1 MRRKSP
7 TSPAPEGAKSHR
19 KLDRPIALVLRV
31 ALLWCVGWFFF
42 VFHGLSFHLTPWSQA
57 FINAIVK
64 YAYDPEGN
72 KGQQDTTVLLFREE
86 NLREFRTHYP
96 VPYRIHA
103 QVIEALATYQPR
115 AVFIDFVFVDAREG
129 DQVEELAQSLCALH
143 EAGTKVFLAAPVKA
157 VLGETVRSE
166 LLQCAKRASPH
177 MDKEQGVSGVLTYAN
192 GAWDEKDFLPSA
204 AFAVA
209 ADKIGIDPLHAE
221 SLEIIWGK
229 GVAPLNRK
237 WMKCEDPT
245 LLEVFEATL
254 FHGPLATKLAC
265 PYTRTLSVNHLLNS
279 TGDQDV
285 GNALTGKTVFYG
297 AGFRMTGD
305 RVNSPVYAEMPGVY
319 LHAMAYDNLDTFRSH
334 YKRSER
340 HGLLAR
346 GLDAVLLFIAAL
358 LLVFKTREEA
368 AKPKT
373 RMEFISKIGYPVWM
387 AAAFFVGAW
396 VGGFDVGLLM
406 LFVAYVVYRW
416 RVVRDIGFV
425 WQTIVTIA
433 SALFAYAVLDL
444 GPRNILA
451 FLVFFEV
458 IRYVQEWLK
467 QKSEEY
473 AALHSPA
480 STGFAR
486 HVWKAADFVFALYRP
501 EVPAAHNQ
509 KENSHGGKPKKS
521 HV

>member
-1 MRRKSP
+1 MKKK
-7 TSPAPEGAKSHR
+7 APQSTAAQEAATR
-19 KLDRPIALVLRV
+19 NPLRTPMALVLRV

-64 YAYDPEGN
+64 YAYDPRGEN
-72 KGQQDTTVLLFREE
+72 GQQDTTVLLFREE
-86 NLREFRTHYP
+86 NLQDFRTHYP

-103 QVIEALATYQPR
+103 QVLEALSIYAPR
-115 AVFIDFVFVDAREG
+115 AVFVDFVFVDAREG
-129 DQVEELAQSLCALH
+129 DQVEELAQSVCILS

-157 VLGETVRSE
+157 VLGNTVREE
-166 LLQCAKRASPH
+166 LLKCAQRASPH
-177 MDKEQGVSGVLTYAN
+177 MDREQGVSGVLTYAN
-192 GAWDEKDFLPSA
+192 GAWDGEDFLPSA

-209 ADKIGIDPLHAE
+209 ADKLGIDPRRAE
-221 SLEIIWGK
+221 PLEIIWGK
-229 GVAPLNRK
+229 GVAELNRK

-245 LLEVFEATL
+245 LLQVFKATL
-254 FHGPLATKLAC
+254 FHGPLATKLSC

-285 GNALTGKTVFYG
+285 HKALHGKTVFYG
-297 AGFRMTGD
+297 AAFRMTGD

-319 LHAMAYDNLDTFRSH
+319 LHAMAYDNLATFRAH

-346 GLDAVLLFIAAL
+346 LLDAALLFIAAL
-358 LLVFKTREEA
+358 LLLFQSREEA
-368 AKPKT
+368 PKPKT
-373 RMEFISKIGYPVWM
+373 RTEFISKIGYPLWM
-387 AAAFFVGAW
+387 GAAFFLGAW
-396 VGGFDVGLLM
+396 IGGFDVGLLA
-406 LFVAYVVYRW
+406 LFAAYVVYRW
-416 RVVRDIGFV
+416 RVVRDMGFV

-458 IRYVQEWLK
+458 IRHVQEWLK
-467 QKSEEY
+467 HRGAEY
-473 AALHSPA
+473 GKLKPTVS
-480 STGFAR
+480 SGFAGY
-486 HVWKAADFVFALYRP
+486 VWKAADFVFSLFRP
-501 EVPAAHNQ
+501 SHSATHPR
-509 KENSHGGKPKKS
+509 KETSHASKPKK
-521 HV
+521 